1 MSCGK
6 PQEDK
11 HKARGSNREQ
21 NQEGSRRMEEESPLP
36 VLAWKPWWGGRK
48 ITEECEAGG
57 LGGGGSSNNQSK
69 KTDTMISSHVTE

>member
-1 MSCGK
+1 
-6 PQEDK
+6 
-11 HKARGSNREQ
+11 
-21 NQEGSRRMEEESPLP
+21 MEEESPLP